1 MIYDSI
7 IIGSGIAGVSCAITL
22 KLRNKNFLL
31 IGSSSLSNKLL
42 NIEKIN
48 NYPGLPN
55 ISGKELHDHLI
66 NHLNNLDINITNDKI
81 TGIYSLGDKF
91 LVQGIS
97 SYETKTVVL
106 ATGVTNNQEIKNED
120 KYLGRGVSYCATC
133 DAMLYKNKDVIV
145 IGYNKESIDETSF
158 LAEICKNIIYI
169 DMTNLNPTF
178 NKDNIKIIKDKP
190 LEIIEENKEKILI
203 TSTSSYNV
211 DGIFIL
217 KDALPPSSL
226 VPGLKT
232 NGNNVICDKMMATNI
247 PGCFVAGDIA
257 GAPYQYIKAAGEGNV
272 AALSVVKYLNN
283 K

>member
-55 ISGKELHDHLI
+55 ISGKELPDHVI